1 MPPSSP
7 SWVGGFS
14 PPGQAQAKA
23 EGRELFPAHV
33 HARSCWQGCPP
44 QAHCSRALC
53 QHCQPTSMGT
63 CGVLAAHPKTA
74 QAVLAERLLLS
85 WCHLYITEE
94 PAQAC
99 ALCSGLRQDPAVPA
113 ASPLRAFGPMTGYGA
128 VPPSQEHCQP
138 LSPHSPSGMGTCQ
151 SKPSWP
157 QRAGAACA
165 QGLVSEWGPG
175 QGCSDGYAVFPGG
188 FCPRHPA
195 LTPSHKHLLVSG
207 SETNS
212 KQSPGSETAAAPVCW
227 AHRVHHTPAET
238 SPPPAALGT
247 APLPALSTAGDA

>member
-14 PPGQAQAKA
+14 PPGPAQAKA

-74 QAVLAERLLLS
+74 QAFLAERLLLS
-85 WCHLYITEE
+85 WCHLYITGE

-113 ASPLRAFGPMTGYGA
+113 ASPLRAFGPMTGHGA
-128 VPPSQEHCQP
+128 VPPLPGALPTPVPPQSQWDGDLPEQAQLATEGRGCVC
-138 LSPHSPSGMGTCQ
+138 LGLGVGVG
-151 SKPSWP
+151 
-157 QRAGAACA
+157 AGA
-165 QGLVSEWGPG
+165 GLLGWVRSVPWRFVSP
-175 QGCSDGYAVFPGG
+175 AP
-188 FCPRHPA
+188 CPDTQPQAFVGIR
-195 LTPSHKHLLVSG
+195 K
-207 SETNS
+207 
-212 KQSPGSETAAAPVCW
+212 
-227 AHRVHHTPAET
+227 
-238 SPPPAALGT
+238 
-247 APLPALSTAGDA
+247 